1 MGEGAAMNFGGTGS
15 TKRTR
20 ASFNGVVR
28 QGAREGSPPNR
39 IGVSDACPV
48 GMNSIARRCAF

>member
-1 MGEGAAMNFGGTGS
+1 MNFGGTGS